1 MGARRFTVTIDGFH
15 PTYIVVEKM
24 GDVTVAS
31 ITRPSLTEEETN
43 ITQLGYELFSLVDE
57 FECRKVVLDMQE
69 VEYVTS
75 AVVGKMITLH
85 RKLHQTEGRLV
96 LCRLKEGVEHV
107 LNSLRL
113 IEYFET
119 SSDVDD
125 AVALLTE

>member
-1 MGARRFTVTIDGFH
+1 MTIDGFH
-15 PTYIVVEKM
+15 PTYIVVKKK

-31 ITRPSLTEEETN
+31 ITRPRLTEEETN
-43 ITQLGYELFSLVDE
+43 VEQLGHELFSLVDQ
-57 FECRKVVLDMQE
+57 FDCHKVVLDMHE
-69 VEYVTS
+69 VDYVTS